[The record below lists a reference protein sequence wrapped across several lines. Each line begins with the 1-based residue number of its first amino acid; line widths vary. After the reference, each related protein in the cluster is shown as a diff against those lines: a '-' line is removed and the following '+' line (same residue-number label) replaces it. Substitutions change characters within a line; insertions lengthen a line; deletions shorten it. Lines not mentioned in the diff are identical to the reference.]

1 VPHGFA
7 PIVEKA
13 HRHQGTPG
21 GPHRTALSCRVD
33 ALSILP
39 MTVRGMLPRVV
50 LVDFTVDRIGGAC
63 PTQAEG
69 RLADGRPFY
78 FGARGGD
85 WSVFVGPSGSD
96 AGGEWIGLAAH
107 LFAVGDDPTEGRMSD
122 SEVGAVLESVFRS
135 EA

>member
-1 VPHGFA
+1 MARVCKP
-7 PIVEKA
+7 
-13 HRHQGTPG
+13 RN
-21 GPHRTALSCRVD
+21 ALSCRDD
-33 ALSILP
+33 ARSILQ
-39 MTVRGMLPRVV
+39 MTVRAMLPRFA
-50 LVDFTVDRIGGAC
+50 LVDFTVDRISGAC

-78 FGARGGD
+78 FRARGGD

-107 LFAVGDDPTEGRMSD
+107 LFAVGDDPTEGRMTD
-122 SEVGAVLESVFRS
+122 SEVGAVLESVFQS